1 MPLTDRVVLAGL
13 AGGIVLAGFA
23 AWLLVSGPMELLPA
37 GDASGSAALVAAA
50 SPTIPVESA
59 EARVGG
65 EIVVDVEGAV
75 AAPGIRRLPGDS
87 RIADA
92 IAAAGGYARDAD
104 LAASAHAL
112 NLAEPLT
119 DGDQVYVPRLGEAV
133 AGGGGDGGSS
143 TSTGSGGLVDLN
155 HASSEELD
163 ALPGIGPATIAKIL
177 AARAEQPFKTLDELL
192 ERKVLTSAQLT
203 GIRDRV
209 TV

>member
-23 AWLLVSGPMELLPA
+23 AWLLVSGPMELLPT
-37 GDASGSAALVAAA
+37 GDPSGSAALVAAA
-50 SPTIPVESA
+50 SPTLPAESA
-59 EARVGG
+59 GAEVAG

-75 AAPGIRRLPGDS
+75 VVPGIRRLPADS

-133 AGGGGDGGSS
+133 AGSGDGGS
-143 TSTGSGGLVDLN
+143 TSAGSGGLVDLN

-177 AARAEQPFKTLDELL
+177 AARAEQPFETLDELV

>member
-1 MPLTDRVVLAGL
+1 VPLTDRVVLAGL

-50 SPTIPVESA
+50 SPTLPAESA

-75 AAPGIRRLPGDS
+75 AAPGIRRLPADA

-92 IAAAGGYARDAD
+92 IAAAGGYAKDAD

-133 AGGGGDGGSS
+133 AGGGGDSS
-143 TSTGSGGLVDLN
+143 TSAGSGLVDLN

-177 AARAEQPFKTLDELL
+177 AARAEQPFKTLDELV